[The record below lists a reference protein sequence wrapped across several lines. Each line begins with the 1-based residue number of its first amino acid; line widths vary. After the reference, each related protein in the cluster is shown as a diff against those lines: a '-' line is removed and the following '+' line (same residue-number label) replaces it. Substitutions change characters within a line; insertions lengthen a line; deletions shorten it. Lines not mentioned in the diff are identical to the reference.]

1 MREKKIGGCW
11 HKDQTEEKPRLP
23 QLVQGL
29 VWKPLPGLPRKKVR
43 LRVNHKTPCRHGGDS
58 QNNPCAMSAHSCP
71 PEGIEGTYNQAHV
84 VSAPI
89 GRSALIRFSTDPWS
103 RPSGE

>member
-29 VWKPLPGLPRKKVR
+29 VWKPLLGLPRNKVR
-43 LRVNHKTPCRHGGDS
+43 LRVNHKTPCRRRVDS
-58 QNNPCAMSAHSCP
+58 QNHPCAMSAHSCP
-71 PEGIEGTYNQAHV
+71 LEGIEGTYNHV
-84 VSAPI
+84 VSALI
-89 GRSALIRFSTDPWS
+89 GRSDPIWFYTDPWS
-103 RPSGE
+103 QLSGE